1 MDMRNAV
8 VMAELEFKNWDDVVL
23 DADLVINTTPANV
36 ADGLMAG
43 TGVLFESLY
52 NPWPTALASKWAG
65 KVIDGMDLLIHQ
77 AIDQIH
83 LMTGY
88 VIDRPA
94 MSKLLRAAGE
104 AELSDR
110 G

>member
-1 MDMRNAV
+1 
-8 VMAELEFKNWDDVVL
+8 
-23 DADLVINTTPANV
+23 
-36 ADGLMAG
+36 
-43 TGVLFESLY
+43 
-52 NPWPTALASKWAG
+52 
-65 KVIDGMDLLIHQ
+65 MDLLIHQ